1 MSSGGPS
8 TTSESSITSVT
19 IRRAT
24 AADADVCG
32 RICYEAFREI
42 AIKHGFIPDLPTP
55 EVGIELI
62 SGIFSHPRFFC
73 VVAEQDGKILGSNCL
88 DEGGTIAGIGPIT
101 ISPSA
106 QNRSVGRKLMQAVI
120 ARAEEAK
127 CAGVRLVQAG
137 YHTRSLSLYAKL
149 GFVVREPLACMHGA
163 PIREA
168 VPGYHVRPA
177 QIPDLEA
184 CNVLC
189 MRVHGHD
196 RSEELRDAIREGTAV
211 VAESR
216 GKITAYASSLALFG
230 HAVAEANE
238 DLRAIISVAA
248 DFRKPGFLVPM
259 RNAALFQWCLR
270 KGLRTIE
277 PMNLMTLG
285 LYNEPSGAFLPSIL
299 F

>member
-1 MSSGGPS
+1 MSSSAHPA
-8 TTSESSITSVT
+8 TSESSAPVT
-19 IRRAT
+19 IRRAV

-55 EVGIELI
+55 EVGIQLI

-73 VVAEQDGKILGSNCL
+73 VVAEQDGKIVGSNCL

-106 QNRSVGRKLMQAVI
+106 QNRSVGRQLMQAVI
-120 ARAEEAK
+120 ARAEEGK

-177 QIPDLEA
+177 QIADLEA
-184 CNVLC
+184 CNALC

-196 RSEELRDAIREGTAV
+196 RGEELRDAIQEGTAV
-211 VAESR
+211 VAQSR
-216 GKITAYASSLALFG
+216 GQITAYASSLALFG
-230 HAVAEANE
+230 HAAAASNE
-238 DLRAIISVAA
+238 DLQAIISAAA

-259 RNAALFQWCLR
+259 RNGALFQWCLT

-285 LYNEPSGAFLPSIL
+285 LYNEPSGPFLPSIL